1 MKLSQNRVLVSF
13 SLAQQD
19 FEIRYKTVKFRQE
32 PFSAVFEQ
40 RRIVITANQQKLSE
54 FVSALILAL
63 VGLWF
68 RPIILVLHL
77 VCVIQ

>member
-19 FEIRYKTVKFRQE
+19 FEIRYKTVKFRQG
-32 PFSAVFEQ
+32 PFRAVFE
-40 RRIVITANQQKLSE
+40 QKLSE

-63 VGLWF
+63 VGLRF

>member
-19 FEIRYKTVKFRQE
+19 FEIRYKTVKFRQG

-40 RRIVITANQQKLSE
+40 RRIVIMANQQKLSE